1 MKSAMTFPLAN
12 NPSILGL
19 KAFVVGL
26 VWLAPMLLGAK
37 EVPAKPKRWVSD
49 YTNTLPTDELAHLEA
64 QIQAFTD
71 STGHQMAVVIEH
83 SLEGDD
89 LFDYSQRLA
98 EAWGIGSKKHN
109 NGLLLYIAMQ
119 DRAIR
124 IHVGY
129 GLEGVV
135 TDALS
140 KRIIERTLKPRFQ
153 QGQYSEGIH
162 DAVALL
168 IMAASGEKV
177 DLPTGEED
185 LPLWAIALLVAFIIG
200 IFVLAALFGNK
211 GGGSGGRSAYGGPI
225 LWGGTLGGGGFSG
238 GGFSGGGGGFGGFGG
253 GGFGGGGA
261 SGSW

>member
-1 MKSAMTFPLAN
+1 MTFPLAN
-12 NPSILGL
+12 NPFIPGLRSFILGL
-19 KAFVVGL
+19 VCLFPL
-26 VWLAPMLLGAK
+26 MLLAK

-49 YTNTLPTDELAHLEA
+49 YTNTLPADELAHLEA

-71 STGHQMAVVIEH
+71 SSGHQMAVVIEN

-98 EAWGIGSKKHN
+98 EAWGIGSKEHN

-162 DAVALL
+162 DAVAVL

-177 DLPTGEED
+177 DLAADEED

-211 GGGSGGRSAYGGPI
+211 NGGSGGRSAHGGPI

-238 GGFSGGGGGFGGFGG
+238 GGFSGGGGFGGFGG
-253 GGFGGGGA
+253 GSFGGGGA